1 MKKKYISP
9 EIKLMK
15 LPTEYVMAALSKV
28 HTDKYNGGEN
38 DTGISGDIDYWQ
50 PNDENSQPQ
59 TAKRNNSF
67 GFWDDEE

>member
-1 MKKKYISP
+1 
-9 EIKLMK
+9 MK

-28 HTDKYNGGEN
+28 DVGKYSGGEN

-50 PNDENSQPQ
+50 PDD
-59 TAKRNNSF
+59 NSF

>member
-15 LPTEYVMAALSKV
+15 LPTENVMAALSKV
-28 HTDKYNGGEN
+28 EQNTFDGNKDDGLNIG
-38 DTGISGDIDYWQ
+38 SDIGTWDG
-50 PNDENSQPQ
+50 NSQPES
-59 TAKRNNSF
+59 AKGNNSF

>member
-1 MKKKYISP
+1 
-9 EIKLMK
+9 MK

-50 PNDENSQPQ
+50 PDDENFQPQ